1 MTPQAYED
9 MARVQGTHWWYAA
22 RRRILRAQ
30 LQSLELPAGARIL
43 EVGSGTGANLA
54 VLREFGE
61 VTGLEMSARAITHA
75 QRQSPPGQVTVVQG
89 SFPEDIDR
97 LTGRFDLVCLLD
109 VLEHLPDDAH
119 ALQRLNDLLRPGG
132 RILITVPAFA
142 WLWGP
147 HDTHHHHHRRYDRPQ
162 LRAACQ
168 RAGLC
173 VVRMGHFNTVLFPLA
188 VASRL
193 LDRWRRHADAAVRV
207 PPAPV
212 NWLFERLFGVERFWT
227 ARAQLPV
234 GLSIMAVVRPCAA

>member
-1 MTPQAYED
+1 MTPQAYEE

-30 LQSLELPAGARIL
+30 LQALDLPAGARIL

-75 QRQSPPGQVTVVQG
+75 RRHCAPGQATLVQG
-89 SFPEDIDR
+89 RFPEDMDR

-147 HDTHHHHHRRYDRPQ
+147 HDTHHHHHRRYNRPL

-168 RAGLC
+168 CAGLS

-193 LDRWRRHADAAVRV
+193 LDRWRSHADATVRV

-212 NWLFERLFGVERFWT
+212 NWLFERLFAIERFWT
-227 ARAQLPV
+227 PRAQVPV
-234 GLSIMAVVRPCAA
+234 GLSIMAVARCAVA